1 MLGLLRER
9 AVHTPQTSQPQHR
22 LRELGKQVV
31 SMVLLW
37 EGETSAWGKRE
48 EQRTSK
54 GTMMG
59 MRALP
64 RETVSSFFLFKDFI
78 YSFMRDTQR
87 EAETGRGRSRLLA
100 GSPMQDLIPGP
111 GIIP

>member
-1 MLGLLRER
+1 MPNLVLGLLRER

-22 LRELGKQVV
+22 LRELGKQAV

-64 RETVSSFFLFKDFI
+64 RETVSSFFFFLKILFI
-78 YSFMRDTQR
+78 H
-87 EAETGRGRSRLLA
+87 L
-100 GSPMQDLIPGP
+100 
-111 GIIP
+111 